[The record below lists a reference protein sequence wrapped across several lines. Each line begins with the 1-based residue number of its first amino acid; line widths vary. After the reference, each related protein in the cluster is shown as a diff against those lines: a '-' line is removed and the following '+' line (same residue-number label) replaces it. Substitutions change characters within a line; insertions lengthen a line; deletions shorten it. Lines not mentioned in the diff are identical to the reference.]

1 MNNTQEK
8 LILKVKIKKPQLKK
22 ATFDKLLPLRKTSP
36 QERKI

>member
-22 ATFDKLLPLRKTSP
+22 ATFVKLLP
-36 QERKI
+36 

>member
-22 ATFDKLLPLRKTSP
+22 ATFVKLLLLRKTSP